1 MANTRKKHNAD
12 FKAKVALAAIRE
24 EGTVAELA
32 SKYGVHSSQ
41 IHTWKKAVLDGASG
55 LFDGG
60 KKAARIDDSDK
71 AKLNELH
78 AKIGE
83 LIMERDFFRERSG
96 R

>member
-1 MANTRKKHNAD
+1 MPE
-12 FKAKVALAAIRE
+12 V
-24 EGTVAELA
+24 
-32 SKYGVHSSQ
+32 
-41 IHTWKKAVLDGASG
+41 SG

-60 KKAARIDDSDK
+60 KKASRTDDSDK
-71 AKLNELH
+71 AKMNELH

>member
-1 MANTRKKHNAD
+1 MANTRKKHSAD

-32 SKYGVHSSQ
+32 SKYGVHPSQ
-41 IHTWKKAVLDGASG
+41 IHTWKKAVLDGASS

-60 KKAARIDDSDK
+60 KKGGRSEDDDK
-71 AKLNELH
+71 TKLSELH

-96 R
+96 K